1 MVSGRVFTDEFVQ
14 HINQLCT
21 QEPAPSGNAVARE
34 VCAQL
39 DWRSPNGR
47 WATTS
52 CKVALRKLHRR
63 GLIPWPGRRHGVS
76 GPRRLRRSGQP
87 LPRLVSPLPDRVDQ
101 LTGLRLHLI
110 TDSHDPRSALW
121 NDLICAQ
128 HPCGDAPLVGAQLR
142 YLIDSDHGCL
152 GALGFGPAAWLLGPR
167 DSWIGWSSAARK
179 HHLPQVVGLARLLIR
194 REVRCQNLAT
204 KVLALVL
211 ARLPADWASRYGVRP
226 LLVETFVDR
235 EHFHGGTFLA
245 ANWQRL
251 GQSQGRGRL
260 GPATPQKSRKD
271 IYVYPLHPRPRQ
283 HLQTEPPRP
292 VVPRQLHESAAAGA
306 WWEEEMAGL
315 DLGDVRLARRATR
328 ILAARA
334 SRPGASFFGSFDN
347 PHQSK
352 RAYALLSH
360 PDPAINLAALL
371 APHAEATLARMAAAP
386 IVLLPQDTCEL
397 NYSGL
402 RQTTGLG
409 PLNYAGTRGLFLHGL
424 LAWQPDG
431 VPLGVLHAHT
441 WARPEA
447 AETTAVPDRNQR
459 SIDEKESRCWL
470 EALRAAQSAA
480 QRLPHTTLVTLAD
493 RGGDLYELHDL
504 VQAGAPNLHAIVRAQ
519 HDLTLASHQKLWAC
533 MAAQPLGRRTTLAV
547 PRHAGHPART
557 ATLEVRWAEV
567 TIAPPAVHAKKTW
580 PPLRLWAVWACEPNP
595 PAGLAPVEWMLLT
608 DLPVANWAQAQEKLQ
623 WYCRRWGNEE
633 WHRVLK
639 TGCGVERRESETAA
653 NLERAVAFEL
663 ILAWR
668 VLLLVKLG
676 RALPDLPAATLFT
689 SEELE
694 VLGRNKKK
702 RAGAAP
708 HPDLAASGAAGGGLG
723 RLAGGPE

>member
-1 MVSGRVFTDEFVQ
+1 MPRSIIVSGRVFTDELLQ
-14 HINQLCT
+14 HLNELCT
-21 QEPAPSGNAVARE
+21 QEPAPSGNALARE

-39 DWRSPNGR
+39 NWRSPNGR
-47 WATTS
+47 WASAS
-52 CKVALRKLHRR
+52 CKVALNKLRRR
-63 GLIPWPGRRHGVS
+63 GLICWPGARRGAARA
-76 GPRRLRRSGQP
+76 PRVLRRSGQP
-87 LPRLVSPLPDRVDQ
+87 LPRLSAPLPNRVDQ
-101 LTGLRLHLI
+101 LAGLRLYLI
-110 TDSHDPRSALW
+110 TDAHDPRSGLW

-167 DSWIGWSSAARK
+167 DAWIGWSSAARK
-179 HHLPQVVGLARLLIR
+179 HHLREVVGLSRLLIR
-194 REVRCQNLAT
+194 REVRCQNLAS
-204 KVLALVL
+204 KVLSLAL
-211 ARLPADWASRYGVRP
+211 ARLSLDWESRYGVRP

-245 ANWQRL
+245 ANWQRV

-271 IYVYPLHPRPRQ
+271 IYVYPLEARARQ
-283 HLQTEPPRP
+283 HLQVEPPRP
-292 VVPRQLHESAAAGA
+292 VVPRPLPESAATGA
-306 WWEEEMAGL
+306 WWEEELAGL
-315 DLGDVRLARRATR
+315 DLGDARLERRAVK
-328 ILAARA
+328 ILQARA
-334 SRPGASFFGSFDN
+334 QRPGASFCGSFDD

-360 PDPAINLAALL
+360 PDPALDFAALL

-386 IVLLPQDTCEL
+386 VVLLPQDTTEL
-397 NYSGL
+397 DYGGL

-409 PLNYAGTRGLFLHGL
+409 PLSYAGTRGLFLHSL

-441 WARPEA
+441 WARPEDADPA
-447 AETTAVPDRNQR
+447 AGRDRNQR

-470 EALRAAQSAA
+470 AALRAAQSAA

-493 RGGDLYELHDL
+493 RGGDLYEFHDL
-504 VQAGAPNLHAIVRAQ
+504 VQAGAPNLHAVVRAQ
-519 HDLTLASHQKLWAC
+519 HDRTLESHEKLWAF
-533 MAAQPLGRRTTLAV
+533 MAAQPLGRRTKLAV
-547 PRHAGHPART
+547 PRRAGRPART
-557 ATLEVRWAEV
+557 ATLEVRWAEAA
-567 TIAPPAVHAKKTW
+567 IAPPATHAKKTW
-580 PPLRLWAVWACEPNP
+580 PPLRLWAVWARETNP
-595 PAGLAPVEWMLLT
+595 PAGVEPLEWMLLT
-608 DLPVANWAQAQEKLQ
+608 DLAVKNWTQAQEKIQ

-639 TGCGVERRESETAA
+639 SGCGVERREAQTVA
-653 NLERAVAFEL
+653 NLERAIAFEL

-676 RALPDLPAATLFT
+676 RALPELPAATLFT
-689 SEELE
+689 PEELT
-694 VLGRNKKK
+694 VLERSAKK
-702 RAGAAP
+702 RGRAARVP
-708 HPDLAASGAAGGGLG
+708 A
-723 RLAGGPE
+723 